1 MATNTF
7 RTRVVILVVI
17 LLAFVVGL
25 LLLTSSNSQ
34 IFNWPDGQN
43 VLANGS
49 FEDGT
54 GPGGPFKPDGSGTM
68 IVTPGSTTIPSWTV
82 TGAAGVEVTWL
93 RNVNDYVP
101 NGATDGS
108 HFLDLTGYHD
118 RSDPSGHFGGVTQT
132 FPTVAGFDYHV
143 FLDIGVFISSVSAKN
158 LPGPIS
164 VIVGWSGPNGENP
177 SEQTCGPFDAT
188 ADGAQWHTCE
198 LPFHART
205 ANTTV
210 RIYGALGKH
219 YIGLDR
225 VMVQCVAPLGRHFFC
240 TGRTLG

>member
-1 MATNTF
+1 
-7 RTRVVILVVI
+7 
-17 LLAFVVGL
+17 
-25 LLLTSSNSQ
+25 
-34 IFNWPDGQN
+34 
-43 VLANGS
+43 
-49 FEDGT
+49 
-54 GPGGPFKPDGSGTM
+54 
-68 IVTPGSTTIPSWTV
+68 
-82 TGAAGVEVTWL
+82 VEVAWL

-118 RSDPSGHFGGVTQT
+118 RPDPSGHFGGVTQT
-132 FPTVAGFDYHV
+132 FPTVAGFDYDYHV
-143 FLDIGVFISSVSAKN
+143 FLDIGVFISSVSGKN

-188 ADGAQWHTCE
+188 AEGAQWHTCE

-219 YIGLDR
+219 YIGLDK
-225 VMVQCVAPLGRHFFC
+225 VMVQCVAPLGGLFSVPIGFSDSEPPNSRWDRSRSSGHRGDLDAAGLYMRLTTARSEVKSKHIWHARANAQYPVC
-240 TGRTLG
+240 SREGIIRG